1 MCLKLMFCLILLVY
15 ITEEKLYFSKSTNAL
30 QVLLKVAFE
39 ALNLTEF
46 FYCQVSP
53 AQMQDNSLNLSPTL

>member
-1 MCLKLMFCLILLVY
+1 MFCLMLLVY
-15 ITEEKLYFSKSTNAL
+15 ITEENLYFSKSTNAL

-46 FYCQVSP
+46 FYRQVSP
-53 AQMQDNSLNLSPTL
+53 AQRAENSPNLSPTL